1 MQQTDSSLYAAFQQ
15 RFQAEPD
22 KLALTVPGGA
32 SYSYTDLDQEAAR
45 LAGFLLSAGCSYGD
59 RVSVQV
65 SKTPQALFL
74 YLACLR
80 VGLVFH
86 PLNTDYTLQELRF
99 FLGDAEP
106 ALVVCDPGVHEA
118 MECLCAELGIAALH
132 TLGSDGDGSLM
143 AEAAKHEKTVEV
155 AVVDGDDAACLLYSS
170 GTTGLPKGIPVSH
183 RNLLANAASLIEA
196 WRFSSE
202 DVLLHALPIHHAHGL
217 FVGLNCVFLV
227 GASLRWLPAFGADAV
242 VDSLPYSTCFMGVPT
257 YYTRLLDHP
266 DFDAKRVRKIRV
278 FISGSAPLQVE
289 VFEAFEQRTG
299 HRILERYGMS
309 ETGMN
314 CSNPLAGER
323 RPGSVGPPLPGVEV
337 RIVDDAWRPLPAGNI
352 GNLQVR
358 GDNVFKG
365 YWKLPEKTSEAF
377 TDDGFFDTGDMAI
390 VGDDSYVTIVGR
402 TKDLVITGGLNVYPQ
417 ELELVI
423 NQIDGVQESAVIG
436 VPHPDFGEGLVAV
449 VVAETSPSLNEECIV
464 DALRKQVARFKVPKR
479 VLFVAE
485 LPRNSMGKVQKN
497 LLRDRYAELL
507 IDGLSS
513 QRSHVQE

>member
-1 MQQTDSSLYAAFQQ
+1 MKS
-15 RFQAEPD
+15 
-22 KLALTVPGGA
+22 
-32 SYSYTDLDQEAAR
+32 
-45 LAGFLLSAGCSYGD
+45 
-59 RVSVQV
+59 
-65 SKTPQALFL
+65 PQALFL

-99 FLGDAEP
+99 FLADAEP
-106 ALVVCDPGVHEA
+106 ALVVCDPGAYEA
-118 MECLCAELGIAALH
+118 IQCLCAELGLAAPH
-132 TLGSDGDGSLM
+132 TLGSDGQGSLM
-143 AEAAKHEKTVEV
+143 AQAAKCKKAVEV
-155 AVVDGDDAACLLYSS
+155 AAVDGDDAACLLYSS

-183 RNLLANAASLIEA
+183 RNLLANGASLIEA

-217 FVGLNCVFLV
+217 FVGVNCVFLV
-227 GASLRWLPAFGADAV
+227 GASLHWLPAFDSGAV
-242 VDSLPYSTCFMGVPT
+242 IDSLPYATCFMGVPT
-257 YYTRLLDHP
+257 YYTRLLGHP
-266 DFDAKRVRKIRV
+266 DFDAKRVCNIRV
-278 FISGSAPLQVE
+278 FISGSAPLQIE

-314 CSNPLAGER
+314 CSNPLIGER
-323 RPGSVGPPLPGVEV
+323 RPGSVGPPLPGVEI
-337 RIVDDAWRPLPAGNI
+337 RIVDDAWRPLPAGSI

-365 YWKLPEKTSEAF
+365 YRKLLEKNLKAF
-377 TDDGFFDTGDMAI
+377 TDDGFFDTGDMAVI
-390 VGDDSYVTIVGR
+390 GDDSYVTIVGR
-402 TKDLVITGGLNVYPQ
+402 SKDLVITGGLNVYPQ

-423 NQIDGVQESAVIG
+423 NQLDGVQESAVIG

-449 VVAETSPSLNEECIV
+449 IVTEALVGLSEESIV

-485 LPRNSMGKVQKN
+485 LPRNNMGKVQKN
-497 LLRDRYAELL
+497 LLRDHYANLL
-507 IDGLSS
+507 SNGLSS
-513 QRSHVQE
+513 QSSHTQE